1 MYCIKYLNIFNTYKY
16 VKYMTII
23 RKYFIANDNNWTSK
37 GNLYVSTLSRCITM
51 YTHSRKVVY
60 YSSYLEN
67 NLSNNTDKSN
77 VNYNDKSEEE
87 SFTTKN
93 FISPTIEYRENSNFA
108 NIKPKLIVK
117 KTRLSIVIVNRN
129 SCD

>member
-1 MYCIKYLNIFNTYKY
+1 
-16 VKYMTII
+16 MTII